1 MTMEQSRRIALLIR
15 QDLSFSRNVIRGVR
29 EYALGKP
36 NWVFRNGPASKEV
49 LPLVRDWNPH
59 GIIADLYHKDFA
71 RRLVRLGKPLIDTG
85 CTIAGLDVPVV
96 DVDHAAV
103 GRMAAEYFLNLG
115 FQNFGYFGVEA
126 AVNSRLRE
134 ESFQQRLAEAGL
146 KAATCY
152 EDYLEHVASTT
163 SWRVLDRQTR
173 RWLRDLPKPVAIF
186 ACNDIPAR
194 ALADACSQL
203 GLHIPSQVALLGVD
217 NDDLECSLT
226 VPPLSSI
233 AIPDERIGY
242 EAARLLDEIMSGG
255 RRPSGPLCR
264 VPPSTRQ
271 EGKAASSGAD
281 IPVCPI
287 GRVSQG
293 RQECL
298 PHCGERHG
306 LFLPPVRVMSRQS
319 TDTLAVSDPVV
330 SAAMHYISEHA
341 TEGVNVASVVLHIGV
356 HRRELERK
364 FRQIVGHSV
373 LHELRR
379 TRVEHAKRL
388 LAATTLSMPRVARQ
402 SGFSTPQRM
411 ATVFQSFERVSPT
424 AYRRRVRG

>member
-1 MTMEQSRRIALLIR
+1 MEQSRRIALLIG

-29 EYALGKP
+29 EYALSKP
-36 NWVFRNGPASKEV
+36 TWVFRHGPATREV
-49 LPLVRDWNPH
+49 LPFLRDWKPH
-59 GIIADLYHKDFA
+59 GIIAGLYDKDFA
-71 RRLVRLGKPLIDTG
+71 RYVVKLRKPLVDTG
-85 CTIAGLDVPVV
+85 CTIAGLKVPVV

-115 FQNFGYFGVEA
+115 FQNFGFFGVEA
-126 AVNSRLRE
+126 AVHSRLRE
-134 ESFQQRLAEAGL
+134 QSFRQRLADAGRT
-146 KAATCY
+146 ATSCY
-152 EDYLEHVASTT
+152 ENYLQQASATT
-163 SWRVLDRQTR
+163 SWRMLDRQTR
-173 RWLRDLPKPVAIF
+173 RWLQELAKPVAIF

-242 EAARLLDEIMSGG
+242 EAAHLLDQIMSDR
-255 RRPSGPLCR
+255 RRP
-264 VPPSTRQ
+264 
-271 EGKAASSGAD
+271 AS
-281 IPVCPI
+281 P
-287 GRVSQG
+287 
-293 RQECL
+293 
-298 PHCGERHG
+298 
-306 LFLPPVRVMSRQS
+306 LFLPPVRVVTRQS

-330 SAAMHYISEHA
+330 SAAIRFIYEHA
-341 TEGVNVASVVLHIGV
+341 TEGVNVGSVVLYVAV

-364 FRQIVGHSV
+364 FRRIVGHSV

-379 TRVEHAKRL
+379 TRIEHAKRL
-388 LAATTLSMPRVARQ
+388 LAATRLPMSRIARQ

-411 ATVFQSFERVSPT
+411 AAVFQTFERMSPT